1 MVIIMVILIIMTIVI
16 IAFDRTHTVSLVFR
30 SRGSYDVPRVLL
42 AGTRSFQAL
51 TAVLD

>member
-30 SRGSYDVPRVLL
+30 SRGFYDVPQVLL
-42 AGTRSFQAL
+42 ADARSFQAL
-51 TAVLD
+51 ATVLD